1 MLVKTFA
8 VEISE
13 NIIYRV
19 SLKVAK
25 GRNTY
30 PYHLRK
36 LRKSRIFF
44 QIELRL

>member
-1 MLVKTFA
+1 MLLKTFA

-13 NIIYRV
+13 NIYRV